1 MTIKEKKAEIEK
13 RIAEL
18 ENDKFRL
25 QTLIP
30 TSTSDTLKAR
40 MDHLERIIYEL
51 REAYKSEEIYSRH
64 SDTDEIICDIKD
76 GELITLSNDECELIH
91 EENQF
96 QDFIQLQQA
105 IKDEIELG
113 ESDYYRER
121 NR

>member
-1 MTIKEKKAEIEK
+1 MQIKQKKAELTK

-25 QTLIP
+25 QALIP

-40 MDHLERIIYEL
+40 MDHLERTIEDLRQAYILEEEL
-51 REAYKSEEIYSRH
+51 LKH
-64 SDTDEIICDIKD
+64 NDNDEIICDVKD
-76 GELITLSNDECELIH
+76 GALITLSNDERKLIH
-91 EENQF
+91 EESQF
-96 QDFIQLQQA
+96 DNSIELQQA